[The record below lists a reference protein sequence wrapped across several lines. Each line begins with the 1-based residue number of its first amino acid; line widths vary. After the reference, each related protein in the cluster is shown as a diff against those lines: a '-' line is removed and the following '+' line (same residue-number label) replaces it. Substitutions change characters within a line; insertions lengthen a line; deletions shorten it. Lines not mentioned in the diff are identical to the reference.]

1 MDAAATV
8 DEFIKAWGRLDPDE
22 LAGYFTEDATYH
34 NIPIMP
40 VTGRQEIRD
49 FIAGFVGPF
58 TGAEFTVHHQ
68 AVHGDTV
75 LNERTDVFT
84 FPNGNTLEIL
94 VMGVFELR
102 DGKIHAWRDYF
113 DLAAVT
119 KALAENSG

>member
-8 DEFIKAWGRLDPDE
+8 DEFIKAWSRLDPDE

-58 TGAEFTVHHQ
+58 ASAEFTVHHQ
-68 AVHGDTV
+68 AVNGDTV

-119 KALAENSG
+119 KALSENSP